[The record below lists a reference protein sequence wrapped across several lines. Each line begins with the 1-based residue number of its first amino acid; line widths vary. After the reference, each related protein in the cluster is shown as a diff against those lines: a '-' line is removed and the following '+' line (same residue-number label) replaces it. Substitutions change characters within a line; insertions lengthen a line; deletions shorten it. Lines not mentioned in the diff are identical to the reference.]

1 MNIQR
6 VVSLLK
12 SLVNATGIYILL
24 KNAEDETCRAVKVLV
39 FYGDL
44 VCFHNPSEDEAPLE
58 RQLTGFIQVVQCLTL
73 VGVAAAGF
81 SRKRDR

>member
-1 MNIQR
+1 M
-6 VVSLLK
+6 
-12 SLVNATGIYILL
+12 
-24 KNAEDETCRAVKVLV
+24 LV

-81 SRKRDR
+81 SRMRDR